1 MLHIILLYLIA
12 SWSPNSKMC
21 VGVGVWG
28 VPHTSKND
36 APSHQP
42 DVLQFKSVL
51 TLSTRRLKLKL
62 QYFGHLMRRADSLEK
77 TWCWERLKTGRE
89 GDDRGGDGW
98 LVSPTQWTWVW
109 ASSGR
114 WWRTRKPGVLQSM
127 GSQRVRDNLRTEKLR
142 DDIQYHM

>member
-89 GDDRGGDGW
+89 GDDRGWDGW